1 MKPANQP
8 GPTMSLKEVVEALR
22 AVGIPSTNTKVA
34 DGIVSGAYPFG
45 RLVAQNGS
53 KRCFEIFRVDFVA
66 WLNSKLKWEEI
77 SV

>member
-1 MKPANQP
+1 MRRTTQP
-8 GPTMSLKEVVEALR
+8 GPTMALKEVVEALR
-22 AVGIPSTNTKVA
+22 AVGIPSSNTKVA

-53 KRCFEIFRVDFVA
+53 KRCFEIFRVDCVA

-77 SV
+77 SA